1 MRQQRIVN
9 QLNGSRR
16 EVEVKTSWTRFSEE
30 ESIKMSNVDLGNI
43 AQIAKFEGKNY
54 QQWKFQVKCALR
66 AKGLYGIADGS
77 TPKPE
82 VFAEGELWNKK
93 DAQAMCII
101 TAAMGLNQISLIE
114 NCETSKQVLDK
125 LNSIYDVKTETN
137 KMLVHEQFYQYKMLP
152 TDSMA

>member
-1 MRQQRIVN
+1 MEI
-9 QLNGSRR
+9 
-16 EVEVKTSWTRFSEE
+16 
-30 ESIKMSNVDLGNI
+30 
-43 AQIAKFEGKNY
+43 
-54 QQWKFQVKCALR
+54 KCALR
-66 AKGLYGIADGS
+66 AKGLNGIADGS

-93 DAQAMCII
+93 DAQVMCII

-114 NCETSKQVLDK
+114 NCETSKQVLNK

-152 TDSMA
+152 TDSMAQHISKVENLAMQIKNSGDQLSDTAVITKIMSTLIPKYGPFRQAWLSMD